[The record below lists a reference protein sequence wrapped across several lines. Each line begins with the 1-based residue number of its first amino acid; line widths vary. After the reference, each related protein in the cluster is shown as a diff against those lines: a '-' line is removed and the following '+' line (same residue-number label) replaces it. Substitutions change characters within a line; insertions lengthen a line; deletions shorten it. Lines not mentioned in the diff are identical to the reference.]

1 MLKNLSGTIA
11 VIKSVLGY
19 LTNLKVHYLPKSTF
33 ARLIFSESRRL
44 SQLQI
49 TESLISDYKK
59 SFNSLHSDGT
69 SKFGEHYETYNVATG
84 KGHFS
89 AVTDLG
95 WYARGTRNP

>member
-11 VIKSVLGY
+11 VIKSASEY
-19 LTNLKVHYLPKSTF
+19 LTNLKVHYLPKSTC

-49 TESLISDYKK
+49 TESLISDYKR

-69 SKFGEHYETYNVATG
+69 SNFGEHYETYNVATG
-84 KGHFS
+84 QGHFS

-95 WYARGTRNP
+95 WYARCARRP

>member
-11 VIKSVLGY
+11 VIKSASEY
-19 LTNLKVHYLPKSTF
+19 LTNLKVHYLPKSTC

-49 TESLISDYKK
+49 TESLISDYKR

-69 SKFGEHYETYNVATG
+69 SNFGEHYETYNVATG
-84 KGHFS
+84 KGQFS

-95 WYARGTRNP
+95 WYARCARRP